1 MLIFARK
8 LTADVLLIKY
18 KDGPLF
24 ESLEAD
30 QEHLAA
36 LRESRAKI
44 VDYVEVEGQHHTHLT
59 NPELVAPFICD
70 FFNA

>member
-1 MLIFARK
+1 MLVLARRVN
-8 LTADVLLIKY
+8 ADVLLIKY

-24 ESLEAD
+24 ESLEAYE
-30 QEHLAA
+30 EHLAA
-36 LRESRAKI
+36 LRESKAKM
-44 VDYVEVEGQHHTHLT
+44 VDYVQVEGQHHTHLT

>member
-1 MLIFARK
+1 MLVLARK
-8 LTADVLLIKY
+8 VTADVLLIKF

-24 ESLEAD
+24 ESREAYE
-30 QEHLAA
+30 EHLAA
-36 LRESRAKI
+36 LRESKAKI

-59 NPELVAPFICD
+59 NPQLVAPFITN